1 MTSNADL
8 RSYKKISSILKQE
21 LIDGIYQVG
30 ERLLPE
36 RDLAEKLNVSRT
48 VIREAIIMLELENL
62 VSVRK
67 GSGVYVIR
75 SVIRLVIL

>member
-75 SVIRLVIL
+75 LVIL

>member
-8 RSYKKISSILKQE
+8 RSYKKIGSILKQE

-62 VSVRK
+62 VSIRK

-75 SVIRLVIL
+75 LVIL

>member
-1 MTSNADL
+1 MTSNVDL